1 MEKIDIANG
10 IYYFFK
16 WDNYKFNISLT
27 EKYYDMLMISTRSL
41 KHGSDALKHLWYK
54 LLDIKLL
61 VCWKNRISIKIQF
74 ASELNIRP

>member
-41 KHGSDALKHLWYK
+41 KHGSDALKHL
-54 LLDIKLL
+54 
-61 VCWKNRISIKIQF
+61 
-74 ASELNIRP
+74 